1 MIRFLKLNNGE
12 DIVASIADTEEIGI
26 IMVTNPMQVL
36 SSIEDGEKLMSLLPW
51 LPTSEWTVFPIFTK
65 NIITISAISGE
76 LEGFYNE
83 ILEELDI
90 EEEVRYNS
98 ASDLTTN
105 LAKDPFMDDNM
116 YKEILETWEPSGN
129 SVSSMH

>member
-36 SSIEDGEKLMSLLPW
+36 SSIEDGEKLMSLVPW
-51 LPTSEWTVFPIFTK
+51 LPMSEWTVFPIFTK

-98 ASDLTTN
+98 ASDLTSS

-116 YKEILETWEPSGN
+116 YKEILETREPSGN